1 MTTKRLSSA
10 LLAFAIILTIGCGS
24 NEIDIHAIERDSK
37 TWETAPVD
45 SMSTADI
52 LTHLDLLGSEMT
64 QATQSSQFVEMHH
77 LEIALTKALVAL
89 ESNAPEDAIQTI
101 DTLKIIAAKIH
112 VTGHDQNQTMA
123 GKLDKTLNE
132 QLRLLRSR
140 IQ

>member
-1 MTTKRLSSA
+1 MTMKRLSSPLWA
-10 LLAFAIILTIGCGS
+10 LAILAINGCGS

-37 TWETAPVD
+37 AWETAPVD
-45 SMSTADI
+45 SMSTTEI
-52 LTHLDLLGSEMT
+52 LDHLDLLGSEMSH
-64 QATQSSQFVEMHH
+64 ATQTSQFAEMHH

-89 ESNAPEDAIQTI
+89 ESNASEEAIQTI

-123 GKLDKTLNE
+123 GKLDQTLKE